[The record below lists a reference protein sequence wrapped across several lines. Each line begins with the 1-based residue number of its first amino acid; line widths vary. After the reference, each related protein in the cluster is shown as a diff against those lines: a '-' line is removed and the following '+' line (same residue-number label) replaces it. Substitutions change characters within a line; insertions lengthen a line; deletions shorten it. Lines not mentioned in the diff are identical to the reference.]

1 MGIWLVNVDVLAGS
15 QFRTSA
21 LTETIATLMVLAE
34 HQPNRPG
41 QLDHPAHLRAAF
53 RTRMADDPV
62 GRAFVKGAFQ
72 PRWLTDIL
80 CPPPMDDERTY
91 DDEMQRI
98 RTASAAALRADLAG
112 DDPAL
117 DAPDLPERISD
128 VLDWVWTQAVEP
140 DWQRRERAFE
150 ADIIARTRR
159 LSTGGWASAL
169 DGMRPG
175 MRWLAKG
182 RLQIN
187 AYDYPPHDLTDGQL
201 LFIPT
206 TGAHGWVGWRRPELY
221 SVVYP
226 CAGLLA
232 DDRRTAPDAL
242 RRLIGPARATLLSLL
257 DNPMSTTQL
266 VSVTGFALGAVG
278 NHLKVLLDAQ
288 LVHRRRAGRSVLYYR
303 TPDGDRLIRA
313 TTADEPSQ

>member
-1 MGIWLVNVDVLAGS
+1 MGIWLVNADVLAGS
-15 QFRTSA
+15 RFRTSA

-41 QLDHPAHLRAAF
+41 QLTHPAQLRAAF
-53 RTRMADDPV
+53 QTRMAGDPV
-62 GRAFVKGAFQ
+62 GRAFLNGAFL
-72 PRWLTDIL
+72 PRWLTDVL
-80 CPPPMDDERTY
+80 CPPPTDEERTF
-91 DDEMQRI
+91 DDEMHRI
-98 RTASAAALRADLAG
+98 RTASPAALRADLAG
-112 DDPAL
+112 DDPTL
-117 DAPDLPERISD
+117 DTPELPDRIAA
-128 VLDWVWTQAVEP
+128 VLDWVWTEAVKP

-159 LSTGGWASAL
+159 LSTSGWASAL
-169 DGMRPG
+169 DDMRPG
-175 MRWLAKG
+175 MRWLAQG

-187 AYDYPPHDLTDGQL
+187 AYDYPPHDLTDGKL
-201 LFIPT
+201 LFLPT
-206 TGAHGWVGWRRPELY
+206 TGTRGWVGWRRPHLY

-232 DDRRTAPDAL
+232 EGRPTAPDPL

-288 LVHRRRAGRSVLYYR
+288 LVRRRRAGRSVLYYR
-303 TPDGDRLIRA
+303 TPEGDRLVRA
-313 TTADEPSQ
+313 VTAD